1 MERFI
6 KRSPIDRNHLVSAY
20 NREKDGSYAYSHTEI
35 VETAGW
41 TWTTSVYDCPN
52 DGSACFKGESEL
64 RITRGHPNDI
74 PIGSP

>member
-6 KRSPIDRNHLVSAY
+6 KKSPIERNHLVSAY
-20 NREKDGSYAYSHTEI
+20 QTEKNGSYAYSHTEI

-41 TWTTSVYDCPN
+41 TWTTHVYDCSI
-52 DGSACFKGESEL
+52 DGSICVQGEDSFRVTIE
-64 RITRGHPNDI
+64 TPNDI